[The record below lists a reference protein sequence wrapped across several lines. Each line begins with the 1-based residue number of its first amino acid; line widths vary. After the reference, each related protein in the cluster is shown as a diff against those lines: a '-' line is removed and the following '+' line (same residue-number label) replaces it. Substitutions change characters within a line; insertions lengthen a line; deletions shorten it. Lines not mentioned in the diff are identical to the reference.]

1 MCNFY
6 FAVYYENGSWQAA
19 GRRFGRV
26 FGKWGFKWSGKKTF
40 TWGWGGGEGGELAQY
55 TLVMFA
61 QLRIVC
67 KVLFAMANEE
77 MTGIWNSDR
86 RRRI

>member
-1 MCNFY
+1 M
-6 FAVYYENGSWQAA
+6 V
-19 GRRFGRV
+19 R
-26 FGKWGFKWSGKKTF
+26 GKKTF
-40 TWGWGGGEGGELAQY
+40 TRGELAHY
-55 TLVMFA
+55 TLVMLFA

-77 MTGIWNSDR
+77 MIGIWNSDR

>member
-1 MCNFY
+1 MCNFH
-6 FAVYYENGSWQAA
+6 FAVCYENGSWQSA

-26 FGKWGFKWSGKKTF
+26 FGKWGFKWSGEKKTF
-40 TWGWGGGEGGELAQY
+40 TRGELAHY
-55 TLVMFA
+55 TLVMLFA

-77 MTGIWNSDR
+77 MIGIWNSDR

>member
-1 MCNFY
+1 M
-6 FAVYYENGSWQAA
+6 V
-19 GRRFGRV
+19 
-26 FGKWGFKWSGKKTF
+26 GKKDLHLGL
-40 TWGWGGGEGGELAQY
+40 WGGEGGELAQY

>member
-40 TWGWGGGEGGELAQY
+40 TWGCGGGGG
-55 TLVMFA
+55 
-61 QLRIVC
+61 
-67 KVLFAMANEE
+67 
-77 MTGIWNSDR
+77 
-86 RRRI
+86 RRIGAIHFGNVCTASYSMQGIIRYGE

>member
-1 MCNFY
+1 M
-6 FAVYYENGSWQAA
+6 V
-19 GRRFGRV
+19 
-26 FGKWGFKWSGKKTF
+26 GKKDLHL
-40 TWGWGGGEGGELAQY
+40 GLGGGELAQY
-55 TLVMFA
+55 TLVMLFA

>member
-1 MCNFY
+1 M
-6 FAVYYENGSWQAA
+6 V
-19 GRRFGRV
+19 
-26 FGKWGFKWSGKKTF
+26 GKKDLHL
-40 TWGWGGGEGGELAQY
+40 GLGGEGGELAQY
-55 TLVMFA
+55 TLVMLFA